1 MKKIGIIAALK
12 REVKSLIDEMEGYP
26 YIKKSDISSHPIYEG
41 TINGKKV
48 IVVISGVG
56 KKGAKRATR
65 ILIDSYSPDLIITTG
80 YAGSLSP
87 DFVVG
92 DVVEFTRAVSKSGEK
107 IDFIPPTANHNPS
120 ISFKNIQNETTLT
133 VDRFIA
139 SVAEKKE
146 LGRRLQASIVD
157 MESFYVGKI
166 AVERGVS
173 CLGIRVVS
181 DDLGMELPKMSGIL
195 NREGE
200 VNVVR
205 AVRYLI
211 GHPGVIVP
219 ILIFLYNIRKTT
231 KILNEYIKKKHF
243 FCRNMGKI

>member
-1 MKKIGIIAALK
+1 LNTIGIIAALK

-26 YIKKSDISSHPIYEG
+26 YFKKSEISYHPVYEG
-41 TINGKKV
+41 MIKGKKV

-56 KKGAKRATR
+56 KKGAERATR
-65 ILIDSYSPDLIITTG
+65 ILVDSYSPDLIITTG

-107 IDFIPPTANHNPS
+107 IDFITPTTNNDPS
-120 ISFKNIQNETTLT
+120 ISLEDIQNETTTLT

-157 MESFYVGKI
+157 MESLYVGKI
-166 AVERGVS
+166 AVECGVS

-195 NREGE
+195 DREGK
-200 VNVVR
+200 VIKVR
-205 AVRYLI
+205 AIRYFVR
-211 GHPGVIVP
+211 HPGAIVP

-231 KILNEYIKKKHF
+231 RILAEYIEKSAF
-243 FCRNMGKI
+243 L

>member
-1 MKKIGIIAALK
+1 LKKIGIIAALK

-65 ILIDSYSPDLIITTG
+65 ILIDLYSPDLIVTTG

-92 DVVEFTRAVSKSGEK
+92 DVVEFTRAVSESGEN
-107 IDFIPPTANHNPS
+107 IDFIKPGPLAFHDSS
-120 ISFKNIQNETTLT
+120 ILFKDTQNETILT
-133 VDRFIA
+133 VDRFIE
-139 SVAEKKE
+139 SVSEKKE
-146 LGRRLQASIVD
+146 LGRKLKASIVD
-157 MESFYVGKI
+157 MESLYVGKI
-166 AVERGVS
+166 AVEHGIS
-173 CLGIRVVS
+173 CIGIRVIS
-181 DDLGMELPKMSGIL
+181 DDLGLELPKMSGIL

-200 VNVVR
+200 VKVER
-205 AVRYLI
+205 ALRYFI
-211 GHPGVIVP
+211 SHPGAIVP
-219 ILIFLYNIRKTT
+219 ILIFLYNIRKATR
-231 KILNEYIKKKHF
+231 ILTIYIKKKTLF
-243 FCRNMGKI
+243 L